1 MARAEAAMGQFYAS
15 EAAQFAKAASEIC
28 EQISQ
33 CAERFATIA
42 AAVVAERAA
51 GEAVL
56 TQGYRL
62 DLAHQALDA
71 SEAALAS
78 AADALQSSGG
88 ATAALPH
95 LDSAAAYLERG
106 IASGSGAPALR
117 ELNTRRLAE
126 IEAQGK
132 AASGRIAE
140 GRTAFD
146 RVDDFAES
154 SWSDIRGN
162 GSEAQAAADRAG
174 EHWELAQAAN
184 TMEAQDFVTAREHL
198 DAAASELAFVERL
211 IEAILTRLHDLEVAR
226 DAAKGLLEEAERSLN
241 AALGF
246 VRGHDADVGQVPEE
260 QLRAAAAELAVA
272 QQEAAQPRPNWLRLA
287 TAATAADRLADTAL
301 VGARDEAASMAKLRQ
316 QVDKLRPLASAEV
329 SKIARFVNVHGADI
343 RAETTAAVRSLVGRF
358 EQAQGL
364 DRKAAELVEDQRR
377 TALEQAMGAYS
388 AVQKESEGVYE
399 RAYADVQ
406 RLEQLRA
413 ELNRALSDA
422 RSAIQDG
429 ESLARQ
435 AGRNAPTGALRQ
447 LRAARASFDQIRL
460 PINGEA
466 ELQRMTAVARDLT
479 RTARDAAGDIRRHLP
494 RPPSDGGG
502 PTIIV
507 GGWGGSGSW
516 GGGSG
521 GGGGSSWGSMGG
533 GGGGFGGG
541 GGGGSFGG
549 GGGGG
554 GW

>member
-1 MARAEAAMGQFYAS
+1 
-15 EAAQFAKAASEIC
+15 
-28 EQISQ
+28 
-33 CAERFATIA
+33 
-42 AAVVAERAA
+42 
-51 GEAVL
+51 
-56 TQGYRL
+56 
-62 DLAHQALDA
+62 
-71 SEAALAS
+71 
-78 AADALQSSGG
+78 
-88 ATAALPH
+88 
-95 LDSAAAYLERG
+95 
-106 IASGSGAPALR
+106 
-117 ELNTRRLAE
+117 
-126 IEAQGK
+126 
-132 AASGRIAE
+132 
-140 GRTAFD
+140 
-146 RVDDFAES
+146 
-154 SWSDIRGN
+154 
-162 GSEAQAAADRAG
+162 
-174 EHWELAQAAN
+174 
-184 TMEAQDFVTAREHL
+184 
-198 DAAASELAFVERL
+198 
-211 IEAILTRLHDLEVAR
+211 VAR

>member
-1 MARAEAAMGQFYAS
+1 MEQFYAS
-15 EAAQFAKAASEIC
+15 KTAQSAKAASEIC
-28 EQISQ
+28 LQISQ
-33 CAERFATIA
+33 CAERFAAIA

-51 GEAVL
+51 GEVVL

-71 SEAALAS
+71 SEAALA
-78 AADALQSSGG
+78 AAAEALQSRSG
-88 ATAALPH
+88 AAAALPH
-95 LDSAAAYLERG
+95 LDSAAAHLERG
-106 IASGSGAPALR
+106 VASGSGAPALR

-162 GSEAQAAADRAG
+162 GSEAQAAANRAG

-184 TMEAQDFVTAREHL
+184 TMEAQDFVAAREHL
-198 DAAASELAFVERL
+198 DAAASELAFVDRL
-211 IEAILTRLHDLEVAR
+211 IEAVMTRLHDLEVAR

-246 VRGHDADVGQVPEE
+246 VRGHDADVGQVPEA
-260 QLRAAAAELAVA
+260 QLREAAAELVVA

-287 TAATAADRLADTAL
+287 SAATAADRLADTAL
-301 VGARDEAASMAKLRQ
+301 VGARDEAANMAKLRQ

-329 SKIARFVNVHGADI
+329 NKIARFVNVHGADI
-343 RAETTAAVRSLVGRF
+343 RAETTTAVRALVERF

-399 RAYADVQ
+399 QAYADVQ
-406 RLEQLRA
+406 RLEQLRT

-422 RSAIQDG
+422 RSTIQDG

-435 AGRNAPTGALRQ
+435 AGRHAPAGALRQ

-466 ELQRMTAVARDLT
+466 ELQRMTEVARDLT
-479 RTARDAAGDIRRHLP
+479 RTARDAAREIRRHLP
-494 RPPSDGGG
+494 RPPSGGGG
-502 PTIIV
+502 PTVIV

-516 GGGSG
+516 GGGGGG
-521 GGGGSSWGSMGG
+521 GGGGSSWGGMGG

>member
-1 MARAEAAMGQFYAS
+1 MGQFYAS
-15 EAAQFAKAASEIC
+15 KVAQAAKAASEIC
-28 EQISQ
+28 QQISQ
-33 CAERFATIA
+33 CAERFAAIA

-51 GEAVL
+51 GEVVL

-88 ATAALPH
+88 AAAALPH
-95 LDSAAAYLERG
+95 LDSAATQLERG
-106 IASGSGAPALR
+106 VASGSGAPALR

-132 AASGRIAE
+132 AASRRIAE
-140 GRTAFD
+140 GRAAFD

-184 TMEAQDFVTAREHL
+184 TMEVQDFVAAREHL

-211 IEAILTRLHDLEVAR
+211 IEAIMTRLHDLEVAR

-246 VRGHDADVGQVPEE
+246 VRGHDADVGQVPEV
-260 QLRAAAAELAVA
+260 QLREAAAELAMA

-287 TAATAADRLADTAL
+287 AAATAADRLADTAL

-329 SKIARFVNVHGADI
+329 NKIARFVNVHGADI
-343 RAETTAAVRSLVGRF
+343 RAETTAAVRALVERF

-364 DRKAAELVEDQRR
+364 DRRAAELVEDQRR

-388 AVQKESEGVYE
+388 TVQKESEGVYE
-399 RAYADVQ
+399 QAYADVQ

-435 AGRNAPTGALRQ
+435 AGRHAPAGALRQ

-466 ELQRMTAVARDLT
+466 ELQRTTEVARDLT
-479 RTARDAAGDIRRHLP
+479 RTARDAAREIRRHLP
-494 RPPSDGGG
+494 QPPSGGGG

-516 GGGSG
+516 GGGGS
-521 GGGGSSWGSMGG
+521 GGGSSWGSMGG

-541 GGGGSFGG
+541 GRGR
-549 GGGGG
+549 
-554 GW
+554 

>member
-1 MARAEAAMGQFYAS
+1 MGQFYAS